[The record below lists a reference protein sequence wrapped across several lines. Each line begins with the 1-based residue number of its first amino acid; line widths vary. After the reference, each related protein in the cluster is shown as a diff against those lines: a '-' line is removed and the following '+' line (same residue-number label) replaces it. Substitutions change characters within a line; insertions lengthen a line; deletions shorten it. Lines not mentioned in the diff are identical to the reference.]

1 MTWCQNQCQ
10 IGSREQTYQK
20 AIVAEAPVIV
30 CKYSLDIN
38 GCQRSACKVTSLMSC
53 PSCGS
58 AIGPN
63 ENVCQTCGTSLYRL
77 RSVANQSP
85 PTPSSSVAGQL
96 PIGSML
102 RGRYRL
108 ISLAGTGGMGA
119 VYKAEDL
126 QVGGRLV
133 AVKEMSQSGLNP
145 QELAEATEAFEREA
159 FLLAQLQEAHLP
171 RVYDYFTQAGRW
183 YVVMDFIAGETLEQR
198 LQRVGQPTL
207 PPAEV
212 LRLAEQ
218 LCTTLLYLHQHKP
231 PIIFRDLKP
240 SNIMLTSSDQLYLID
255 FGIARFFKPGQS
267 RDTIPMGSPGY
278 AAPEQYG
285 RAQTTVRSDIF
296 SLGAVLHQLL
306 TGDDPTAKPFVFS
319 PIRNNNNSSVLRQL
333 DDLIADM
340 VNVNQS
346 KRPPSIFEVRARLQ
360 AIAIYGRTA
369 PQTVPRYA
377 PPVTV
382 PRSAPAAQHPLPPRV
397 QPPRVQPP
405 RVRWKSPLTVVI
417 LSVSAILVAC
427 CIVGSIASLAQIT
440 PQFSL
445 LDLPEASSTA
455 TLLPTPTE
463 PPTPTEIPTP
473 TPVLT
478 YSASIPGPGCGSAGW
493 SNIGAGQDNV
503 QCTAFGLVL
512 TMPATATTTTE
523 AFWSGMGN
531 SSNYAARVT
540 VSNLSSACG
549 GIGFQKGY
557 RGYVGY
563 ICSNGAWTTVRYDDT
578 GNPTR
583 LDSGSVEPQSSYLVE
598 IVVSSDTD
606 VEFHVSDV
614 AVSTDV
620 LPSGYMTEAITLA
633 LDHVS
638 AGQVGHGMFNDFVY
652 GRT

>member
-1 MTWCQNQCQ
+1 
-10 IGSREQTYQK
+10 
-20 AIVAEAPVIV
+20 
-30 CKYSLDIN
+30 
-38 GCQRSACKVTSLMSC
+38 
-53 PSCGS
+53 
-58 AIGPN
+58 
-63 ENVCQTCGTSLYRL
+63 
-77 RSVANQSP
+77 
-85 PTPSSSVAGQL
+85 VAGQL
-96 PIGSML
+96 PIGSLL

-108 ISLAGTGGMGA
+108 IAQAGTGGMGA
-119 VYKAEDL
+119 VYRAEDL

-145 QELAEATEAFEREA
+145 QELAEATDAFEREA

-171 RVYDYFTQAGRW
+171 RVYDYFTETGRW
-183 YVVMDFIAGETLEQR
+183 YLVMDFIAGETLEQR
-198 LQRVGQPTL
+198 LQRLGQRTL

-218 LCTTLLYLHQHKP
+218 LCATLLYLHQHQP

-296 SLGAVLHQLL
+296 SLGAVLHELL
-306 TGDDPTAKPFVFS
+306 TGEDPAAKPFVFS
-319 PIRNNNNSSVLRQL
+319 RIRNNNSSVLKQL

-340 VNVNQS
+340 VNVDQS
-346 KRPPSIFEVRARLQ
+346 QRPPSIVEVRARLQ
-360 AIAIYGRTA
+360 AIAIYGRAA
-369 PQTVPRYA
+369 PQTMPRYA

-382 PRSAPAAQHPLPPRV
+382 PRPAPAAQYPPPLRV
-397 QPPRVQPP
+397 QPLRVQW
-405 RVRWKSPLTVVI
+405 RSPLTAVI

-427 CIVGSIASLAQIT
+427 CIVGGIASLAQIT

-445 LDLPEASSTA
+445 LGLPEASPTA

-478 YSASIPGPGCGSAGW
+478 YSASIPGPGCGSVGW
-493 SNIGAGQDNV
+493 SNSAAGQDNV
-503 QCTAFGLVL
+503 QCTASSLVL
-512 TMPATATTTTE
+512 TMPATATTTT
-523 AFWSGMGN
+523 AVFWSGMGN

-540 VSNLSSACG
+540 VSALSSACG

-578 GNPTR
+578 GSPMR
-583 LDSGSVEPQSSYLVE
+583 LNSGSVEPQSSYLVE
-598 IVVSSDTD
+598 IVISVDAD
-606 VEFHVSDV
+606 VEFHVGDT
-614 AVSTDV
+614 AVSTDL
-620 LPSGYMTEAITLA
+620 LPNGYVTQVITLA
-633 LDHVS
+633 LSHFS
-638 AGQVGHGMFNDFVY
+638 AGQVGHGTFSNFMY
-652 GRT
+652 GRA